1 MKKAAILS
9 VGSELLE
16 GLISNR
22 NAQYLASEL
31 KLLGYNVIKIVT
43 VGDVLEDIVK
53 EVRELLSK
61 VDLLVTTGGLGPTMD
76 DLTREGVAEAL
87 GRKLYVD
94 EELVRKIRE
103 RLSKR
108 FTRIPDS
115 VDRQAMVIEG
125 AQIVENPV
133 GTAPGQMLKVDG
145 RIVLLLPGP
154 PQELIPM
161 FEFVKDSL
169 KTNNTFYQI
178 TLKYYSLPES
188 LLEDVL
194 RDILYAQ
201 RDVTVATMADHV
213 EGVRLRLTTTMD
225 KRHILDEMVEKIL
238 ERTGEHLYG
247 VNDEKLEE
255 VVVKLLKER
264 GKTVAFAES
273 CTGGLLSSMIVNVP
287 GASEVFVGGVVAYD
301 NEVKKKILGVREET
315 LEKFGAASEVCVRE
329 MCEGLKKLMGADIC
343 LAISGIAGPTGGSPE
358 KPVGTVFIDLFEKEH
373 KTVKYHFSGDR
384 NMIRTRSAMTS
395 LELLRRYLKGV

>member
-31 KLLGYNVIKIVT
+31 KLLGYSVIKIVT

-161 FEFVKDSL
+161 FESVKDFL

-238 ERTGEHLYG
+238 ERTGDHLYG
-247 VNDEKLEE
+247 VNDERLEE

-273 CTGGLLSSMIVNVP
+273 CTGGLLSSTIVNVP
-287 GASEVFVGGVVAYD
+287 GASEVFVGSVVAYD

-315 LEKFGAASEVCVRE
+315 LERFGAVSEVCVRE

-373 KTVKYHFSGDR
+373 RTVKYHFSGDR

-395 LELLRRYLKGV
+395 LELLRRHLKGV

>member
-31 KLLGYNVIKIVT
+31 KLLGYSVIKIVT

-161 FEFVKDSL
+161 FESVKDFL

-238 ERTGEHLYG
+238 ERTGDHLYG
-247 VNDEKLEE
+247 VNDERLEE

-273 CTGGLLSSMIVNVP
+273 CTGGLLSSTIVNVP
-287 GASEVFVGGVVAYD
+287 GASEVFVGSVVAYD

-315 LEKFGAASEVCVRE
+315 LERFGAVSEVCVRE
-329 MCEGLKKLMGADIC
+329 MSEGLKNLMEADVC
-343 LAISGIAGPTGGSPE
+343 VAVSGIAGPTGGSPE

-373 KTVKYHFSGDR
+373 RTVKYHFSGDR

-395 LELLRRYLKGV
+395 LELLRRHLKGV

>member
-161 FEFVKDSL
+161 FESVKDSL

-238 ERTGEHLYG
+238 KRTGEHLYG

-315 LEKFGAASEVCVRE
+315 LEKFGAVSEVCVRE
-329 MCEGLKKLMGADIC
+329 MSEGLKNLMEADVC
-343 LAISGIAGPTGGSPE
+343 VAVSGIAGPTGGSPE

-373 KTVKYHFSGDR
+373 RTVKYHFSGDR

>member
-31 KLLGYNVIKIVT
+31 KLLGYSVIKIVT

-161 FEFVKDSL
+161 FESVKDSL

-238 ERTGEHLYG
+238 ERTGDHLYG
-247 VNDEKLEE
+247 VNDERLEE

-273 CTGGLLSSMIVNVP
+273 CTGGLLSSTIVNVP
-287 GASEVFVGGVVAYD
+287 GASEVFVGSVVAYD

-315 LEKFGAASEVCVRE
+315 LERFGAVSEVCVRE
-329 MCEGLKKLMGADIC
+329 MSEGLKNLMEADVC
-343 LAISGIAGPTGGSPE
+343 VAVSGIAGPTGGSPE

-373 KTVKYHFSGDR
+373 RTVKYHFSGDR

-395 LELLRRYLKGV
+395 LELLRRHLKGV

>member
-1 MKKAAILS
+1 MKRAAILS

-31 KLLGYNVIKIVT
+31 KLLGYSVIKIVT

-161 FEFVKDSL
+161 FESVKDFL

-238 ERTGEHLYG
+238 ERTGDHLYG
-247 VNDEKLEE
+247 VNDERLEE

-287 GASEVFVGGVVAYD
+287 GASEVFVGSVVAYD

-315 LEKFGAASEVCVRE
+315 LERFGAVSEACVRE
-329 MCEGLKKLMGADIC
+329 MSEGLKNLMEADVC
-343 LAISGIAGPTGGSPE
+343 VAVSGIAGPTGGSPE

-373 KTVKYHFSGDR
+373 RTVKYHFSGDR

-395 LELLRRYLKGV
+395 LELLRRHLKGV